1 MIKIQ
6 SGRLYAVSVIIGIAT
21 MFLFGCSS
29 LRHWLY
35 QSNAWD
41 LGIFDQAIYLIS
53 TDQQPIVSLLG
64 FHILGDHAAII
75 FYPLALL
82 YRIYPD
88 VHWLFLVQAVALT
101 SAGFPIYYLSLQ
113 AKLNHHQATTIVFA
127 YLLYPLILN
136 KSLFDFH
143 PDAIA
148 VPGLLIAVLAART
161 HKIFLFCAVIIM
173 ILSCKAVLSLTVISM
188 GLWLALC
195 EHKKL
200 FGAIAILTGL
210 AWFIIFTQSIIPT
223 FLGDAIGGTTGALS
237 RYSYLGNSM
246 IEIATN
252 IFLKPNLLL
261 GKVFSLA
268 TLEYIVLLILP
279 IAWVLSPKYLLP
291 LWGAAPML
299 FINILSTTAA
309 QRNLVHQYS
318 LPILPF
324 LFLAVIS
331 VIANQQNWLKTR
343 KAILIWAI
351 VSFLLLGKIEYFP
364 SYFANLATHQA
375 KATAIARIQDRG
387 AVLTTGE
394 IAPHL
399 THRPIVKLTFNGTES
414 IDLQTFKYILL
425 DQRHPGWN
433 SSVELI
439 KTLKR
444 RTEDS
449 GSFKLEYQQDDIYLF
464 VKK

>member
-1 MIKIQ
+1 MNNLVKSYPIT
-6 SGRLYAVSVIIGIAT
+6 VIISIAT
-21 MFLFGCSS
+21 VFLFGVSS

-53 TDQQPIVSLLG
+53 TDKLPIVSLLG
-64 FHILGDHAAII
+64 FHILGDHASII

-101 SAGFPIYYLSLQ
+101 SGGFILYHLSLQ
-113 AKLNHHQATTIVFA
+113 SKLSYYQASTIVFA
-127 YLLYPLILN
+127 YLLYPLVLN
-136 KSLFDFH
+136 KNLFDFH
-143 PDAIA
+143 PDVIAI
-148 VPGLLIAVLAART
+148 PGFLIAVLAARM
-161 HKIFLFCAVIIM
+161 HKIFLFCVAIII

-195 EHKKL
+195 EQKKL
-200 FGAIAILTGL
+200 FGAIAIVAGL
-210 AWFIIFTQSIIPT
+210 AWFIISTQSIIPT
-223 FLGDAIGGTTGALS
+223 FLGNAMGGTTAALS

-246 IEIATN
+246 IEIAQN
-252 IFLKPNLLL
+252 IFLRPSLVFEKLL
-261 GKVFSLA
+261 SLE
-268 TLEYIVLLILP
+268 TLEYIALLILP
-279 IAWVLSPKYLLP
+279 IGWGLSLRYLSP
-291 LWGAAPML
+291 LWVAVPML
-299 FINILSTTAA
+299 GMNILSTTAA
-309 QRNLVHQYS
+309 QRNLVHHYS

-324 LFLAVIS
+324 LFLAVIGA
-331 VIANQQNWLKTR
+331 VANQQNWLKTR
-343 KAILIWAI
+343 RTILIWSM
-351 VSFLLLGKIEYFP
+351 VSFLLLGKISYLP
-364 SYFANLATHQA
+364 SYFANLDTHQA
-375 KATAIARIQDRG
+375 TTTAIARIQDHG
-387 AVLTTGE
+387 AVLTTSE

-414 IDLQTFKYILL
+414 IDLQSFKYILL

-449 GSFKLEYQQDDIYLF
+449 GSFKLDYQQDDIYLF

>member
-1 MIKIQ
+1 MYK
-6 SGRLYAVSVIIGIAT
+6 
-21 MFLFGCSS
+21 
-29 LRHWLY
+29 
-35 QSNAWD
+35 
-41 LGIFDQAIYLIS
+41 
-53 TDQQPIVSLLG
+53 
-64 FHILGDHAAII
+64 
-75 FYPLALL
+75 
-82 YRIYPD
+82 IYPN

-101 SAGFPIYYLSLQ
+101 IGGFPLYYLALQ
-113 AKLNHHQATTIVFA
+113 AKLNHHQAKTIVFA

-136 KSLFDFH
+136 KSLFDFY
-143 PDAIA
+143 PDVIA
-148 VPGLLIAVLAART
+148 VPGFLIAILAART
-161 HKIFLFCAVIIM
+161 NKIFLFCVAITIILSSKAVI
-173 ILSCKAVLSLTVISM
+173 SLTVVSM

-200 FGAIAILTGL
+200 FGAIAIVTGL
-210 AWFIIFTQSIIPT
+210 AWFIISTQSIVPT
-223 FLGDAIGGTTGALS
+223 FLGDAMGGTTGALS
-237 RYSYLGNSM
+237 RYSYLGNSI

-252 IFLKPNLLL
+252 IFLRPSLVF

-279 IAWVLSPKYLLP
+279 IIWGLSPKYLLP

-299 FINILSTTAA
+299 GMNILSTTAA
-309 QRNLVHQYS
+309 QRNLVHHYS

-331 VIANQQNWLKTR
+331 AVANQQNWLKTR
-343 KAILIWAI
+343 RTILIWSI
-351 VSFLLLGKIEYFP
+351 VSFLLLGKIGYLP
-364 SYFANLATHQA
+364 SYFTNLDTHQA
-375 KATAIARIQDRG
+375 KATAIARIQDSG

-399 THRPIVKLTFNGTES
+399 THRPIIKLTFNGTES
-414 IDLQTFKYILL
+414 IDLQSFKYILL

-444 RTEDS
+444 RTQDS

>member
-1 MIKIQ
+1 MNNLAK
-6 SGRLYAVSVIIGIAT
+6 LYPVTISITIAT
-21 MFLFGCSS
+21 IFLFACSS

-53 TDQQPIVSLLG
+53 IGQPPIVSLLG
-64 FHILGDHAAII
+64 FHILGDHAAIF

-82 YRIYPD
+82 YRIDPD

-101 SAGFPIYYLSLQ
+101 IGGFPLYYLSLQ
-113 AKLNHHQATTIVFA
+113 SKLSHHQAITIVFA

-143 PDAIA
+143 PDVIA
-148 VPGLLIAVLAART
+148 VPGFLIAVLAART
-161 HKIFLFCAVIIM
+161 NKIFLFCVAITI
-173 ILSCKAVLSLTVISM
+173 ILSCKAVISLTVISM
-188 GLWLALC
+188 GLWLVLC
-195 EHKKL
+195 ENKKL
-200 FGAIAILTGL
+200 SGAIAIVAGL
-210 AWFIIFTQSIIPT
+210 IWFIISTQSIIPI
-223 FLGDAIGGTTGALS
+223 FIGDAMGGTTGALV
-237 RYSYLGNSM
+237 RYSYLGKSI

-252 IFLKPNLLL
+252 ILLKPNLAI
-261 GKVFSLA
+261 GKVLSLE
-268 TLEYIVLLILP
+268 TLEYIILLILP
-279 IAWVLSPKYLLP
+279 IVWGLSPKHLLP

-299 FINILSTTAA
+299 GMNILSTTAA
-309 QRNLVHQYS
+309 QRNLVHHYS

-331 VIANQQNWLKTR
+331 AVADQQNWLKTR
-343 KAILIWAI
+343 KTILIWSI
-351 VSFLLLGKIEYFP
+351 ISFLILGKLEYFW
-364 SYFANLATHQA
+364 SGYFSTLDTHQA
-375 KATAIARIQDRG
+375 TTTAIERIQDRG

-414 IDLQTFKYILL
+414 IDLQRFKYILL

-439 KTLKR
+439 KTLKQ

>member
-1 MIKIQ
+1 MNHLTK
-6 SGRLYAVSVIIGIAT
+6 LYPVTIIISIT
-21 MFLFGCSS
+21 TVFSFGLSS

-35 QSNAWD
+35 RSNAWD

-53 TDQQPIVSLLG
+53 SDQPPIVSLLG

-101 SAGFPIYYLSLQ
+101 SGSFPLYYLALQ

-127 YLLYPLILN
+127 YLLYPLIVN

-143 PDAIA
+143 PDVIA
-148 VPGLLIAVLAART
+148 VPGLLIAVLAARSN
-161 HKIFLFCAVIIM
+161 KIFLFCAAILII
-173 ILSCKAVLSLTVISM
+173 ISCKAVLSLTVISM

-195 EHKKL
+195 EQKKV

-210 AWFIIFTQSIIPT
+210 AWFIISTQSIIPA
-223 FLGDAIGGTTGALS
+223 FLGDASGGTTGALS

-246 IEIATN
+246 IEIAQN
-252 IFLKPNLLL
+252 IFSRPNLVF
-261 GKVFSLA
+261 GKVLSLA
-268 TLEYIVLLILP
+268 TLEYIILLILP
-279 IAWVLSPKYLLP
+279 IGWGLSPKYLLP

-309 QRNLVHQYS
+309 QRNLVHHYS

-324 LFLAVIS
+324 LFLAVINA
-331 VIANQQNWLKTR
+331 VANQQNWLKTR
-343 KAILIWAI
+343 RTILIWSI
-351 VSFLLLGKIEYFP
+351 VSFLLLGKISYLP
-364 SYFANLATHQA
+364 SYFANLDTHQA
-375 KATAIARIQDRG
+375 KVTAIAKIRDRG
-387 AVLTTGE
+387 AVLTTSE

-399 THRPIVKLTFNGTES
+399 THRSIVKLTFNGTES
-414 IDLQTFKYILL
+414 IDLQPFKYILL

-433 SSVELI
+433 SSVELV

-444 RTEDS
+444 RAEDS
-449 GSFKLEYQQDDIYLF
+449 GSFKLDYQQDDIYLF